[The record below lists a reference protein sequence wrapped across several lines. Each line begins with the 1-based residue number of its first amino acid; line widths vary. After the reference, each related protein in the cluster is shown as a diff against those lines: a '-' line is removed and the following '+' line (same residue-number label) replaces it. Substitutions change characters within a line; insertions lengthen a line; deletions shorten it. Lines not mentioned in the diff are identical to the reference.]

1 MSVEVTTPD
10 RKPDVTRKFQC
21 TYLGGN
27 NNKWWQIELWEAESV
42 TRTTFGRVGETCSKP
57 SVKVGGRKE
66 FNSLIRSKTN
76 PKNKPESLYTEI
88 ELHVPAVVNADN
100 STIDSRIQA
109 RINKIFN
116 SANESIY
123 TKLSGTVDAL
133 SLTQIQKGRGLLA
146 QIRAAKSFADTV
158 PVVQSY
164 YNTIPTQLG
173 RNIDQQWVVSQLV
186 RGIDEEDDRLNQ
198 LEAALQSHKILM
210 NGGNL
215 FDQLGSRLDFVTAD
229 DEREI
234 GGIFKRNY
242 REAWKV
248 EIPHAK
254 KAFENETKGS
264 THIRLLIHGTKSF
277 YVRHIL
283 RQSLILPNHS
293 GLFGAGI
300 YFADD
305 WNKSYGYTGG
315 DERPFFLVDVKLGKM
330 YITPEEQSWRI
341 MPEYLGDSCFGEAA
355 KQIRGVWAGS
365 LRYNEYIVYKPTQ
378 VNIRYLI
385 YI

>member
-1 MSVEVTTPD
+1 MSTEVHTPD

-21 TYLGGN
+21 TFLGGN

-57 SVKVGGRKE
+57 SIKVGGRKE

-88 ELHVPAVVNADN
+88 ELHTPTVVNADN
-100 STIDSRIQA
+100 SAIDSRIQN
-109 RINKIFN
+109 RIKRIFD
-116 SANESIY
+116 SANESIN
-123 TKLSGTVDAL
+123 TTLSGTVDAL
-133 SLTQIQKGRGLLA
+133 SLGQIQKGRELLA
-146 QIRAAKSFADTV
+146 QVRAAKPKDNII
-158 PVVQSY
+158 PVVQGY
-164 YNTIPTQLG
+164 YNTIPTRLG
-173 RNIDQQWVVSQLV
+173 RSIDQQYVVSQLV
-186 RGIDEEDDRLNQ
+186 RNLDEEDDRLNQ
-198 LEAALQSHKILM
+198 LEAALQGHQILV

-215 FDQLGSRLDFVTAD
+215 FDQLGCKLDFIGPE
-229 DEREI
+229 DEKEI
-234 GGIFKRNY
+234 GNIFKRGFK
-242 REAWKV
+242 EAWKV
-248 EIPHAK
+248 DIPHASL
-254 KAFENETKGS
+254 AFEKEQKGS
-264 THIRLLIHGTKSF
+264 THIRLLIHGTKSH

-283 RQSLILPNHS
+283 RQSLILPNHT

-305 WNKSYGYTGG
+305 WNKSNSYLGG
-315 DERPFFLVDVKLGKM
+315 NEKSFFLVDVKLGKM
-330 YITPEEQSWRI
+330 YSTLEEQSWHR
-341 MPEYLGDSCFGEAA
+341 MPEHLGDSCFGEAA

-378 VNIRYLI
+378 AKIRYLL